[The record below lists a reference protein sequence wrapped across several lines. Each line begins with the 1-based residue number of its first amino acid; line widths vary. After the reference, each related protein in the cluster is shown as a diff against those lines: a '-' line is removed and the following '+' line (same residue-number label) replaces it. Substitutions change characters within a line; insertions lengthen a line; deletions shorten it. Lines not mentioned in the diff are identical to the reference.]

1 MSFSGTLVFVNA
13 LFLILGGLLL
23 VFANQQGIDLTQII
37 AQKQTDRIF
46 PMIALNHLGLVAAG
60 FFVIGLISAGY
71 SSADG
76 TFAAITTS
84 FCYDIIDM
92 NRWTK
97 TEQQRTRIRRWT
109 HVGMSLIFLTII
121 LIFSRFHNDS
131 LIRIIFMVA
140 GYTYGPILGLFAFGM
155 FSNRSIRNQ
164 WIIPTLSILT
174 PVIVFFISKYSTY
187 LFDGYKFG
195 FELIILNGA
204 LMMLFLFLCSTRKN
218 KNPQQNV
225 ILTN

>member
-1 MSFSGTLVFVNA
+1 
-13 LFLILGGLLL
+13 
-23 VFANQQGIDLTQII
+23 
-37 AQKQTDRIF
+37 
-46 PMIALNHLGLVAAG
+46 
-60 FFVIGLISAGY
+60 
-71 SSADG
+71 
-76 TFAAITTS
+76 
-84 FCYDIIDM
+84 
-92 NRWTK
+92 
-97 TEQQRTRIRRWT
+97 
-109 HVGMSLIFLTII
+109 
-121 LIFSRFHNDS
+121 
-131 LIRIIFMVA
+131 MVA

-218 KNPQQNV
+218 KNAQQNV